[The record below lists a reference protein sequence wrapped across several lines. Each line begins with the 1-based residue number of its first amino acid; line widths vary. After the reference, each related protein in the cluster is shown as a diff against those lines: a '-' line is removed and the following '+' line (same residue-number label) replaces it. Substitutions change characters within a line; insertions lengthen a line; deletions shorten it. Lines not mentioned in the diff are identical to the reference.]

1 MKEQFKG
8 YYNLEEKEFEELWN
22 NGIFIFDTNVL
33 LNLYRYQYDTRDA
46 LLKVM
51 EKLTNRVWIPYHVGL
66 EFQRNRPIV
75 IAEQYKKFSEV
86 KNIIDKSIFTMK
98 KEFDNLQLKTR
109 HSYINPDKLIENF
122 ESIKNSFFNDLEKL
136 EKTSINTSSR
146 DEIRERIDNLFK
158 NNIGLPPKDQEE
170 IDEIMKDGEL
180 RYKKNIPPGFKDI
193 SKDEKA
199 PDEFTYSNITYK
211 RKYGDLIIWKQ
222 IIGHVKTKLYK
233 NIVFITDDSKAD
245 WLWKIESNGPK
256 TLGVR
261 PELREEFYR
270 ETNVENFHIYNTQ
283 SFLSY
288 ANKKLN
294 AKVTE
299 EAIQE
304 VRDISNILKSTYENS
319 YKNLQMEEMSEK
331 VVYTW
336 LSHMFPSIEYN
347 HQGYPDFIS
356 YKDDK
361 KYGFEIKSL
370 HQNNSF
376 GIINIIKNNINKA
389 YHVLNKNKFNEI
401 SIIFCMIELD
411 EEIINKVIYN
421 IKEGFSDIEGNINI
435 IIGKIDPS
443 KEADEKDIFYPL
455 LSFKVKEC
463 L

>member
-122 ESIKNSFFNDLEKL
+122 ESIKNSFFNDLKEL
-136 EKTSINTSSR
+136 EKNSINNNSR
-146 DEIRERIDNLFK
+146 DEIRERIDILFK
-158 NNIGLPPKDQEE
+158 KNIGLPPKNQEE
-170 IDEIMKDGEL
+170 IDKIMADGEI

-193 SKDEKA
+193 SKDEKN

-211 RKYGDLIIWKQ
+211 SKYGDLIIWKQ
-222 IIGHVKTKLYK
+222 IIEHVKTNSYK
-233 NIVFITDDSKAD
+233 NIVFVTDDSKAD

-261 PELREEFYR
+261 PELKEEFYR
-270 ETNVENFHIYNTQ
+270 ETDVENFHIYNTK

-288 ANKKLN
+288 ANDNLN
-294 AKVTE
+294 AKVTK

-304 VRDISNILKSTYENS
+304 VDDISNLLRNTYNFH
-319 YKNLQMEEMSEK
+319 YKNKMSCEISERA
-331 VVYTW
+331 VYSW
-336 LSHMFPSIEYN
+336 LSYRLPNIEYN
-347 HQGYPDFIS
+347 HQGYPDFIT
-356 YKDDK
+356 YVDGK
-361 KYGFEIKSL
+361 KYGFEIKL
-370 HQNNSF
+370 LDNINSSRVL
-376 GIINIIKNNINKA
+376 NIVKSHINKA
-389 YHVLNKNKFNEI
+389 YQALNEKQFHEI
-401 SIIFCMIELD
+401 SIIFYMLELD
-411 EEIINKVIYN
+411 QDSVNNIIHN
-421 IKEGFSDIEGNINI
+421 IKEVFSDPDGNINI
-435 IIGKIDPS
+435 IIGTIEISD
-443 KEADEKDIFYPL
+443 KERQVYNFNSLI
-455 LSFKVKEC
+455 SFKLSEFI
-463 L
+463 

>member
-109 HSYINPDKLIENF
+109 HSYINPDKLIENL

-170 IDEIMKDGEL
+170 IDEIMKEGEL

-245 WLWKIESNGPK
+245 WFWKIESNGPK

-294 AKVTE
+294 AKVTK

-304 VRDISNILKSTYENS
+304 VRDISNILKNTY
-319 YKNLQMEEMSEK
+319 NLHYRNKMSGEIGERA
-331 VVYTW
+331 VYSW
-336 LSHMFPSIEYN
+336 LSYRFPNIEYN
-347 HQGYPDFIS
+347 NESYPDFIT
-356 YKDDK
+356 YIDGK

-370 HQNNSF
+370 DSINSSRVL
-376 GIINIIKNNINKA
+376 NVMKSHINKA
-389 YHVLNKNKFNEI
+389 YQALNEKQFHEI
-401 SIIFCMIELD
+401 SIIFYMFELD
-411 EEIINKVIYN
+411 KDIVNKIIHN
-421 IKEGFSDIEGNINI
+421 IKEAFSDPEGNINI
-435 IIGKIDPS
+435 IIGTIKIS
-443 KEADEKDIFYPL
+443 DEERQVYNFNSLI
-455 LSFKVKEC
+455 SFKLSEFI
-463 L
+463 